1 MQATPWK
8 KGMALAAALIFCGL
22 AFVPL
27 AAHSTTSDE
36 ATTQAYVTQYN
47 ADGSAERRTV
57 TLSMQA
63 VRHLKDRI
71 TGATS
76 AEQRFSLLQEYGL
89 LPADASLASWKTG
102 MEQRAASLG
111 LDQRDADNL
120 NDVDAAPLLPR
131 MPLLLNFLCKVNA
144 IYVLSGEASVGLP
157 PLFGIMKLFGG
168 QRVAQ
173 FDLFDICWGAFG
185 VIETKTLLRQHTMV
199 TMPSVLGMAGF
210 VGIHVHIP
218 MVLNIYN
225 GFSAITFA
233 AGLGPHSI
241 NFNLAS
247 MALFGFFLGGT
258 LGAMLGGAGGGTGN
272 ATG

>member
-1 MQATPWK
+1 MQATVWK

-27 AAHSTTSDE
+27 ATHATTSE
-36 ATTQAYVTQYN
+36 EHTTQAWVTQYN
-47 ADGSAERRTV
+47 ADGTTEQRAV
-57 TLSMQA
+57 TLTQQA
-63 VRHLKDRI
+63 IQRLKDRL
-71 TGATS
+71 TEVST

-89 LPADASLASWKTG
+89 LSSDASLESWKAG
-102 MEQRAASLG
+102 MEQRAASFG

-120 NDVDAAPLLPR
+120 NDADVLPMLPK
-131 MPLLLNFLCKVNA
+131 MPLLLNFFCKVNA
-144 IYVLSGEASVGLP
+144 IYVLSGEAGIGLP
-157 PLFGIMKLFGG
+157 PMFGIMKLFGG

-185 VIETKTLLRQHTMV
+185 VIQTKTLFRQHTMV
-199 TMPSVLGMAGF
+199 TMPSLLGMAGF
-210 VGIHVHIP
+210 VGIHVHVP
-218 MVLNIYN
+218 LVLNIYN

-241 NFNLAS
+241 NFNLAT

-258 LGAMLGGAGGGTGN
+258 LGTLVGGAGGTSN